1 MILRPA
7 DIIKYLRKSARGNLG
22 LKALALVLAVALW
35 WFVAGESKVQVGF
48 IVPLEIRGV
57 PTGLTITNK
66 VERQVELR
74 LAGPPSI
81 LGTLQQTDVSA
92 VIDLSSSKQGKQ
104 VIHLDVRSIKVPSG
118 IKVQRIYPN
127 VIEVSLE
134 RLERRRVPVVARVDT
149 EKLRRRIAKVE
160 VVPPFLE
167 VEALPEE
174 FSRIRSLTAFVDVPD
189 QEREEVVENV
199 RVELMEGH
207 AKIVGNQDVR
217 VTIRFRK

>member
-1 MILRPA
+1 MNLRPA
-7 DIIKYLRKSARGNLG
+7 DILKFLKGSARGNLG
-22 LKALALVLAVALW
+22 LKAVALMLAVALW

-57 PTGLTITNK
+57 PPGLTITNK

-81 LGTLQQTDVSA
+81 LGTLQQADVSA

-104 VIHLDVRSIKVPSG
+104 VLHLDERSIKVPTG

-134 RLERRRVPVVARVDT
+134 RLEHRRVPVVARVVGG
-149 EKLRRRIAKVE
+149 ELRRRIAKVE
-160 VVPPFLE
+160 VVPSSLE

-174 FSRIRSLTAFVDVPD
+174 FSRIRSLSALVPSPD
-189 QEREEVVENV
+189 EGREVVVENV
-199 RVELMEGH
+199 RVELREGH
-207 AKIVGNQDVR
+207 AKIIGNPDVR